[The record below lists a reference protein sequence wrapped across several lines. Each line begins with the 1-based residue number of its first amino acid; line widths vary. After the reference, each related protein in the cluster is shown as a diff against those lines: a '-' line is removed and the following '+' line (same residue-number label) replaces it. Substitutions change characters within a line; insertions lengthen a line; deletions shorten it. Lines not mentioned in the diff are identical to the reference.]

1 MSDKLFIR
9 RRILAF
15 LMVFLLVFS
24 AIILLPAFSVDAETE
39 EEYAVAS
46 SGEISNEVALAS
58 GLSNI
63 PTQYLNKCIE
73 LTDSDEFEYTWN
85 GKHSC
90 SIEDYSYIYNEL
102 YATVG
107 NGPYVLNRDY
117 SYSLADRNYDDPIG
131 EIVPIELMQKIGV
144 YTYFGKEYG
153 FFINTYESP
162 HSDDKNIHSLVF
174 VFNIT
179 YSMRRGQDGNPD
191 GCVTVNI
198 EPVFQYRY
206 VYLDSKNSIFKM
218 YDYYDPD
225 DYKFVSYSISNNV
238 IRPHPK
244 YSNGNRSFE
253 YEDIFYIKD
262 ISVGMSLYNEQ
273 ALNYNDNEFVQAN
286 DKGAY
291 FIMTENEYSGRIL
304 KEGQLTSEDKADI
317 ASYVI
322 SRVLDV
328 VAFGANIIAPGSGTL
343 IKLLDLANCGIALTE
358 GAFLG
363 AGIQEASNTQIDFEG
378 KRATFMSLYANK
390 EEQIRNYGCIV
401 KSVLVTNNSDNNNSI
416 WYGQGDSYKAYFGI
430 NADISS
436 GEQFPNTRAIVE
448 CALKIVDKKG
458 NVYGAQNAVSK
469 TVDNK
474 VYQDEA
480 KLGIKKDLYF
490 LENGYNYFVFL
501 PNFSGNYKFNVNL
514 ENEVDIK
521 VDGATSADNTFH
533 IEKRDAANPVKVQ
546 IDNIGDFARGELF
559 IDALPMSKSFELSA
573 GAENIV
579 RADVESS
586 GYYNLSARLS
596 ENTYSNAIFMSKL
609 IPNDRFGIYEDLSR
623 TNKEMTHLNS
633 DTYLVVRNPSR
644 NTETLYIDY
653 EDVEDINEAESV
665 DCRLTSKVPQ
675 YIKFVTDDNMDYNIS
690 YLNSS
695 FVSVSVY
702 DLRGNEIAKTTVSGE
717 TYNNTIFNSAD
728 LGEVYIKLVYLGN
741 DKVDFNFIVFNTRS
755 EIKWLIDDK
764 EVPSR
769 RIELERGKTVKISVK
784 INDTEVS
791 GITEHNNESE
801 ITFSNNLITIAKTAP
816 LGKITYT
823 FELMNNSSF
832 ALTVVPIFEKTISLS
847 LDSAWNLNYSGG
859 NRIESFEYYVKI
871 VDYEEERISSKMSSG
886 KCDFRNQL
894 LSTHN
899 FNPKI
904 NIKSIIEGLIIK
916 VPINGWQDSYVDVY
930 VYITNIQ
937 VVLDDDGSF
946 DTFGTSYES
955 KSYCMSYY
963 DFFAGGD
970 GTQNNPYKISTTM
983 EFNSLKMLNRDII
996 DDSYFKQTANLSF
1009 GNVLPNT
1016 SNMSFRGMYD
1026 GGGYTIKY
1034 SYVFPAANFKS
1045 YIGGMFLENYGTIS
1059 NLTVNAAINN
1069 FSVWNKD
1076 DMYGL
1081 GGIVGTNYGT
1091 ISKVNADV
1099 NISSCFYFTGGIT
1112 AVNEGTIESCKVT
1125 GKIDLKC
1132 EGDFIIGGMIA
1143 GSTFGKIS
1151 SCSSASS
1158 TISYVGSESKS
1169 RTLAPRM
1176 GTIVGIWGGGTL
1188 LPTGYGA
1195 VNKGTLKTVTW
1206 WEGLKKKSHNQA
1218 QYVGNIYG
1226 QKTF

>member
-1 MSDKLFIR
+1 MSDKLFVR

-39 EEYAVAS
+39 EEYVVAS

-73 LTDSDEFEYTWN
+73 LTDSDEFEYKGT
-85 GKHSC
+85 KY
-90 SIEDYSYIYNEL
+90 SIKDYPNIYKNMYTAAGRE
-102 YATVG
+102 
-107 NGPYVLNRDY
+107 PYKKLLGVVSIANSD
-117 SYSLADRNYDDPIG
+117 YDDPISK
-131 EIVPIELMQKIGV
+131 IVPVELMKQIGV
-144 YTYFGKEYG
+144 YEYFGKEYG
-153 FFINTYESP
+153 FFIKTFKSESLG
-162 HSDDKNIHSLVF
+162 DDTIHSIVF
-174 VFNIT
+174 VFDIK
-179 YSMRRGQDGNPD
+179 YSMKRGQDGNPD
-191 GCVTVNI
+191 GCVAVNI
-198 EPVFQYRY
+198 EPVFQYAY
-206 VYLDSKNSIFKM
+206 VYLDSNDKSFTM
-218 YDYYDPD
+218 YDYETPTHS
-225 DYKFVSYSISNNV
+225 FHVNYSISSNV
-238 IRPHPK
+238 IIPHPK
-244 YSNGNRSFE
+244 NNGTSWS
-253 YEDIFYIKD
+253 YDYWDIFYLKD
-262 ISVGMSLYNEQ
+262 ISVGMSLFNEQ
-273 ALNYNDNEFVQAN
+273 ALNYQKDRYLWDEV
-286 DKGAY
+286 DGA
-291 FIMTENEYSGRIL
+291 FFTMTDSEYMGHVL
-304 KEGQLTSEDKADI
+304 KERKLTTDDKLDI
-317 ASYVI
+317 ASFVASYVFDMI
-322 SRVLDV
+322 GL
-328 VAFGANIIAPGSGTL
+328 GANLIVPGSGTL
-343 IKLLDLANCGIALTE
+343 IEMIDLTNLTIGWTGDIYKLDKIQTGE
-358 GAFLG
+358 QLG
-363 AGIQEASNTQIDFEG
+363 FKEKNV
-378 KRATFMSLYANK
+378 TFTSLYANK
-390 EEQIRNYGCIV
+390 TEQKKHYNGLV
-401 KSVLVTNNSDNNNSI
+401 KSMLVANNSDNNNSI
-416 WYGQGDSYKAYFGI
+416 WYGQGDHYRAIFGI
-430 NADISS
+430 NAEIGS
-436 GEQFPNTRAIVE
+436 GKQFPNTRAFVE

-490 LENGYNYFVFL
+490 LENGYNYFAFL
-501 PNFSGNYKFNVNL
+501 PNFSGNYKFNINL
-514 ENEVDIK
+514 ENEVELK
-521 VDGATSADNTFH
+521 VDGATSADNTFY

-546 IDNIGDFARGELF
+546 IDNIGNFARGELF

-573 GAENIV
+573 GTENIV
-579 RADVESS
+579 RADVASS
-586 GYYNLSARLS
+586 GYYNISIKNSNNVA
-596 ENTYSNAIFMSKL
+596 SNAIFMSKF
-609 IPNDRFGIYEDLSR
+609 IPNDSFGVYEDLSR
-623 TNKEMTHLNS
+623 TNKEMTYLDS
-633 DTYLVVRNPSR
+633 CAYLVVMNPSR

-653 EDVEDINEAESV
+653 KDVEDINEAESV
-665 DCRLTSKVPQ
+665 DCKLISKVPQ

-702 DLRGNEIAKTTVSGE
+702 DVRGNEIAKTTVSGE
-717 TYNNTIFNSAD
+717 KYNDTIFNSAD

-741 DKVDFNFIVFNTRS
+741 DKIDFNFTVYNIRS
-755 EIKWLIDDK
+755 EIRWFIDDK

-769 RIELERGKTVKISVK
+769 RIELERGKTVKISAK
-784 INDTEVS
+784 INDAEIF
-791 GITEHNNESE
+791 GISSNHNNGSE
-801 ITFSNNLITIAKTAP
+801 ITFIGDSYIFIDKTAP
-816 LGKITYT
+816 LGKITYG
-823 FELMNNSSF
+823 FKLRNDDRF
-832 ALTVVPIFEKTISLS
+832 PLTVVPIFEKTISLS

-859 NRIESFEYYVKI
+859 NRIEGFEYYVKI
-871 VDYEEERISSKMSSG
+871 VDYEEERVSSNMSSG

-904 NIKSIIEGLIIK
+904 NIKSIIEGLITN

-955 KSYCMSYY
+955 KSYCMRYY
-963 DFFAGGD
+963 DFFAGGN
-970 GTQNNPYKISTTM
+970 GTQNNPYKISNIM
-983 EFNSLKMLNRDII
+983 EFYSLKMLNRDII

-1009 GNVLPNT
+1009 GNVLPHT
-1016 SNMSFRGMYD
+1016 SNMSFRGIYD
-1026 GGGYTIKY
+1026 GGGYTITY

-1045 YIGGMFLENYGTIS
+1045 YIGGMFLDNYGTIS
-1059 NLTVNAAINN
+1059 NLTVNATINN

-1091 ISKVNADV
+1091 ISKVNANV

-1112 AVNEGTIESCKVT
+1112 AVNEGTIENCKVT

-1158 TISYVGSESKS
+1158 TISYVGAESKS
-1169 RTLAPRM
+1169 RTLSPRM

-1188 LPTGYGA
+1188 LPTGYGT